1 MGIALRS
8 TGSIDFYYDF
18 KLVESWEAESNK
30 RCICIDSDFTDLHFK
45 CYEKSEDPE
54 NPYERVVWY
63 ACRTS
68 WKQRVGMRSSKAR
81 ETESLT
87 DMTRRYKRYLRSVQK
102 DQHIRRLE
110 TVRKV

>member
-54 NPYERVVWY
+54 NPYERVDSASVMKY
-63 ACRTS
+63 LIDS
-68 WKQRVGMRSSKAR
+68 YLKKA
-81 ETESLT
+81 
-87 DMTRRYKRYLRSVQK
+87 Y
-102 DQHIRRLE
+102 
-110 TVRKV
+110 